1 MISCTAATLLR
12 CSWSAALDDWQ
23 MVCLAKNK
31 LLETL
36 RATGKLRVHLPAQPT
51 TDMVLFFA
59 VLPAG
64 FHQNGFL
71 GSTGAASEAEFQ

>member
-31 LLETL
+31 LLETR
-36 RATGKLRVHLPAQPT
+36 RATGKLGSIYLPSRRLTWFCFSLCSQQ
-51 TDMVLFFA
+51 D
-59 VLPAG
+59 